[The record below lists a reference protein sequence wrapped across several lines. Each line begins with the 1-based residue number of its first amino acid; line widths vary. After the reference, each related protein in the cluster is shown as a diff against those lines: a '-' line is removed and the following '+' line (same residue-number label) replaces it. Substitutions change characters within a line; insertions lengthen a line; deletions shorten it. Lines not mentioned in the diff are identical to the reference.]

1 MIIIHDFFSQNG
13 GGENLVL
20 SIAKEL
26 NIKII
31 TAYNNKKKNFLIKTS
46 KFQFL
51 ISINIFFVF
60 LYYKFFFKINEKE
73 SIVFSGNHCCFSI
86 KRCKA
91 KKKILYAHSL
101 PKTLFSSLYLDYKDS
116 LALNLFQKYLIKEYR
131 NNINSLDYIIF
142 NSEKTKLKFL
152 HVFPDLDKNVITD
165 VIYPFSDLE
174 FKSQT
179 YKNNSKNK
187 YFVINSRHQ
196 SYKNL
201 KHIILLLIPFLKT
214 NKEIKIYIT
223 HEGDQTKDLIPS
235 SNFSNQIFFTGFL
248 DFRDYQNLLI
258 NSTGIIF
265 PSRDEDFGI
274 AALDAYNLNIPVIVQ
289 KNCGFSEILPENYLY
304 FYNDMNLIKII
315 NKLIENNNMNKILYE
330 NKVNYKDVFLKKFIE
345 MGSV

>member
-1 MIIIHDFFSQNG
+1 MIIVHDFFSQNG

-31 TAYNNKKKNFLIKTS
+31 TAYNKKKKSFLIKTS

-51 ISINIFFVF
+51 INKNIFLIF

-101 PKTLFSSLYLDYKDS
+101 PKTLFSSLYLDYNDNF
-116 LALNLFQKYLIKEYR
+116 ALNLFRKYLIKEYR
-131 NNINSLDYIIF
+131 DNLNSLDYIIF

-152 HVFPDLDKNVITD
+152 HVFQDLDKNVITE

-174 FKSQT
+174 FKSQK
-179 YKNNSKNK
+179 YKNGSKNK

-201 KHIILLLIPFLKT
+201 KHIILLLIPFLIK
-214 NKEIKIYIT
+214 NKDIKIYIT

-235 SNFSNQIFFTGFL
+235 SNFSNQIFFTGYL

-289 KNCGFSEILPENYLY
+289 KNCGFSEILSEKYSF
-304 FYNDMNLIKII
+304 FYNDMNLTEIM
-315 NKLIENNNMNKILYE
+315 NKLIENNEVDKILYE
-330 NKVNYKDVFLKKFIE
+330 NKSNYKDIFIKKFNFIC
-345 MGSV
+345 SL